1 MLNVYLPQRG
11 RPSFETEH
19 STLKIAVLGAGAWGT
34 AIAITLGRRHAV
46 TLWARDAALLAAL
59 RAEGSNRRY
68 LPGFDLPPAVVL
80 EENLSVALGEAGLV
94 LVAVTTNGLREV
106 LRGISR
112 TDCGAP
118 LIWLCKGF
126 ETERALL
133 PHQICAQELAA
144 GAARA
149 VLSGPSFAPEVA
161 RGLPA
166 ALTLA
171 SVHARA
177 GEIAQALHSPA
188 LRVYATDDVAGVEV
202 GGAVKNVMAI
212 AAGVSDGLQLGAN
225 ARAALITRGLAEM
238 TRFGVALGGR
248 AETFMG
254 LAGIGDL
261 VLTCTSDLS
270 RNRRVGLA
278 LAHGEPLA
286 AVLSRLGHVAE
297 GVFTARAVAR
307 LADEFNVEMP
317 ITRAVCRVLDD
328 PEASRDVVQELM
340 AREQRS
346 E

>member
-1 MLNVYLPQRG
+1 M
-11 RPSFETEH
+11 
-19 STLKIAVLGAGAWGT
+19 KIAILGAGAWGT
-34 AIAITLGRRHAV
+34 AISIVLARRHEV
-46 TLWARDAALLAAL
+46 TLWARDPAQVAAMHSE
-59 RAEGSNRRY
+59 RANRRY
-68 LPGFDLPPAVVL
+68 LPGFDFPPGLRL
-80 EENLSVALGEAGLV
+80 ENDLAAALDGTYLV
-94 LVAVTTNGLREV
+94 LAAVTTNGLREV
-106 LRGISR
+106 LRSVTR
-112 TDCGAP
+112 ADCRAP

-126 ETERALL
+126 ETEQALL
-133 PHQICAQELAA
+133 PHQVCAQELAP
-144 GAARA
+144 GTPRA

-171 SVHARA
+171 AADARA
-177 GEIAQALHSPA
+177 RDIAQVLHSPA
-188 LRVYATDDVAGVEV
+188 LRVYATDDVTGVEV

-248 AETFMG
+248 EETFMG

-278 LAHGEPLA
+278 LAQGEPLA

-297 GVFTARAVAR
+297 GVFTAREVGR
-307 LADEFNVEMP
+307 LAGELSVEMP
-317 ITRAVCRVLDD
+317 ITRAVCRVLAE
-328 PEASRDVVQELM
+328 PGAARVAVQELL
-340 AREQRS
+340 ARDQKNEFQERT
-346 E
+346 